1 MPLRRAQALQDR
13 QGEAGGLAGAGL
25 GGGEQVAAGQDD
37 GDGLRLDGGG
47 RGVALLGDS
56 AEQLGL
62 QPEGIERRANDDLLV
77 PPREGEPFNR
87 FRTALLGLL
96 FEVQDG
102 LTNDWNANR
111 M

>member
-1 MPLRRAQALQDR
+1 
-13 QGEAGGLAGAGL
+13 
-25 GGGEQVAAGQDD
+25 
-37 GDGLRLDGGG
+37 LRLDGGG
-47 RGVALLGDS
+47 NRVALIGDS
-56 AEQLGL
+56 TEQLGL
-62 QPEGIERRANDDLLV
+62 QPEGIERRSDDNLLV
-77 PPREGEPFNR
+77 PSREDEPFNR